1 MENYQLTI
9 TPDTSQV
16 QDYSAPATDTAAP
29 LTVHIE
35 SLIGMGIPG
44 VTAPGCDWYGKKEN
58 NAFGR
63 LHRCNLHTNT
73 YLMKEEKQY
82 ELQN

>member
-44 VTAPGCDWYGKKEN
+44 VTAPGCD
-58 NAFGR
+58 
-63 LHRCNLHTNT
+63 
-73 YLMKEEKQY
+73 
-82 ELQN
+82 